1 MKFRKQIFYPAC
13 ILAVL
18 LLYACSNTRKL
29 GSDQKLYTGLGKV
42 EIINH
47 APGHDPAAAEK
58 LCKEV
63 TFYKPNGALFGSKRV
78 LPPFGLWTYNYL
90 KPKGKAKLSN
100 WFYKTFSS
108 DPVLISTVNPE
119 QRCRKIESDLFGIG
133 YFNSKARFTI
143 DTNAKNHAKAKISY
157 SIEINKAFTINKILY
172 STPAQ
177 LIDSIITGDQGNLTL
192 RAGDNFNLETV
203 KSEKRRIATMLVE
216 RGFYFF
222 KPDYLQIIAD
232 TAATPGQMDLLIGRS
247 PETPAYACQTYTLDH
262 IMVKMTGVQA
272 DSIPKVV
279 LPDTVYYDS
288 ICFTGLKDY
297 LKPEVLAQTI
307 QFRKGDLYAISKHQG
322 SIMRMNN
329 LGIFRFVK
337 VRFGISDSTQQKLDM
352 LIEVV
357 PKDDV
362 SLNFEGFVETK
373 SSGFSGPGAEIT
385 LAHANLGRAANK
397 LQLKLNGTFEWQW
410 GTKTENNLGNNSY
423 NLGIKSSF
431 VFPRLVLPFEYRGQ
445 SKLMQTKTVISAGF
459 EFLNNIK
466 YYRMTS
472 TNLGWGYQWKRTQ
485 KFTHVFYPFNLNMV
499 NLLETTPEFDT
510 IVNTNPYVKK
520 SFEEQSIAGI
530 KYDIIYD
537 NSARSSN
544 GTYVQ
549 LSMATSGNFID
560 MIKNHTSE
568 SDRPYTVLGNVYS
581 QFFKATLDM
590 RYYTQ
595 TTKKGLAM
603 RLYTG
608 TGISYGNSSV
618 MPYIEQY
625 YTGGSNSIRAF
636 VARSLG
642 PGAYQPEESNG
653 IIDQT
658 GDIRIE
664 GNIEYRV
671 AISKTLLGAV
681 FVDAGNVWLLN
692 PDEYR
697 PGAEFKFN
705 TFMKQLAV
713 GTGAGL
719 RFDFDFFVLR
729 TDFGVPLRTPYPGES
744 GNWIKSV
751 DDKRFGVLLN
761 LAIGYPF

>member
-1 MKFRKQIFYPAC
+1 MKFRKQILYFAS

-18 LLYACSNTRKL
+18 MLHACSNTRKL
-29 GSDQKLYTGLGKV
+29 GDTQMLYTGLGKV
-42 EIINH
+42 DIINR
-47 APGHDPAAAEK
+47 ATDHDPAPAVK

-63 TFYKPNGALFGSKRV
+63 TYYKPNGALFGTKRV
-78 LPPFGLWTYNYL
+78 LPPLGLWTYNYL
-90 KPKGKAKLSN
+90 KPKGKGKLAN

-108 DPVLISTVNPE
+108 NPVLISKVNPE

-133 YFNSKARFTI
+133 FFNSNARFTI
-143 DTNAKNHAKAKISY
+143 DTNAKNNRKAKISY
-157 SIEINKAFTINKILY
+157 FIEINKAFTINKILY
-172 STPAQ
+172 TTPAKY
-177 LIDSIITGDQGNLTL
+177 IDSIITGDRENLML
-192 RAGDNFNLETV
+192 RTGDNFNLETV
-203 KSEKRRIATMLVE
+203 KSEKRRIAAMLVE

-232 TAATPGQMDLLIGRS
+232 TSASPGQMDLLIGRS
-247 PETPAYACQTYTLDH
+247 AVTPSYACHTYTLDQ
-262 IMVKMTGVQA
+262 ITVKMTGVRTN
-272 DSIPKVV
+272 SIPKAVF
-279 LPDTVYYDS
+279 PDTVYYDS
-288 ICFTGLKDY
+288 ICFTGLKNY

-322 SIMRMNN
+322 SIMRINN

-337 VRFGISDSTQQKLDM
+337 VRFSMNDSTQQKLDM

-410 GTKTENNLGNNSY
+410 GTKTENNLGTNSY

-431 VFPRLVLPFEYRGQ
+431 VFPRLVLPFQFRGQ
-445 SKLMQTKTVISAGF
+445 SKLLQTKTAISAGF
-459 EFLNNIK
+459 EFMNNIK

-472 TNLGWGYQWKRTQ
+472 ANLGWGYQWKRTQ
-485 KFTHVFYPFNLNMV
+485 KITHSFFPFNLNMV

-520 SFEEQSIAGI
+520 SFEEQSIAGM
-530 KYDIIYD
+530 KYDFIYD
-537 NSARSSN
+537 NSTRTANS
-544 GTYVQ
+544 TYLQ
-549 LSMATSGNFID
+549 LSIGTSGNLLD
-560 MIKNHTSE
+560 LIKSHTSDNE
-568 SDRPYTVLGNVYS
+568 RPYTILGNVYS
-581 QFFKATLDM
+581 QFIKATLDA
-590 RYYTQ
+590 RYYTRSA
-595 TTKKGLAM
+595 KKGVAI

-625 YTGGSNSIRAF
+625 YSGGSNSIRAF

-642 PGAYQPEESNG
+642 PGGYQPEESNG

-664 GNIEYRV
+664 GNIEYRFV
-671 AISKTLLGAV
+671 ISKSLLGAL

-692 PDEYR
+692 TDEYR
-697 PGAEFKFN
+697 PDAEFKFN
-705 TFMKQLAV
+705 TFAKQLAV

-729 TDFGVPLRTPYPGES
+729 TDFGVPLRTPYAGET

-751 DDKRFGVLLN
+751 NDKRFGILLN